1 VLLAIDTGNTHT
13 VIGVYDTKR
22 PASGRSPSDGL
33 LDHWRIATNPERTHD
48 EYALLIREFLSLK
61 DWTLRDLEG
70 VAISS
75 GVPRVT
81 QALRYM
87 AQRYLH
93 REPVVLGPG
102 VKSGIPILYES
113 PRDVGADRIANAVAA
128 VDLHGG
134 PAVVV
139 DFGTATTF
147 DIISGD
153 NEYLG
158 GAIIPG
164 IEISM
169 EALFQRAALLRRVE
183 ILEPRSVIGRNTIE
197 SLQSGIVYG
206 WVSLVDGMVERI
218 ESELGQ
224 CTTIA
229 TGGLAHFIAP
239 LAESIDRHEPWL
251 TLHGL
256 RLVYEKNAE

>member
-1 VLLAIDTGNTHT
+1 
-13 VIGVYDTKR
+13 
-22 PASGRSPSDGL
+22 
-33 LDHWRIATNPERTHD
+33 
-48 EYALLIREFLSLK
+48 
-61 DWTLRDLEG
+61 
-70 VAISS
+70 
-75 GVPRVT
+75 
-81 QALRYM
+81 M
-87 AQRYLH
+87 
-93 REPVVLGPG
+93 
-102 VKSGIPILYES
+102 
-113 PRDVGADRIANAVAA
+113 
-128 VDLHGG
+128 
-134 PAVVV
+134 V

-183 ILEPRSVIGRNTIE
+183 ILVEPRSVIGRNTIE

-206 WVSLVDGMVERI
+206 WVALVDGMVERI
-218 ESELGQ
+218 EAELGQ

-239 LAESIDRHEPWL
+239 LAQSIDHHEPWL

-256 RLVYEKNAE
+256 RLVHEKNVE